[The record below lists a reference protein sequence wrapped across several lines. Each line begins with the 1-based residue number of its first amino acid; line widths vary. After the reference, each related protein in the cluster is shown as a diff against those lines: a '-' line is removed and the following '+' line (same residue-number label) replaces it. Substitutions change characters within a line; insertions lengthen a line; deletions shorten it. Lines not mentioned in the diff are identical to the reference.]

1 VRHHFNV
8 LQQWDLNTGH
18 AARRFPSH
26 GAQLTTIAVRP
37 LSAPVPTNFNP
48 YTGGMSAIATQD
60 MHMASSQNADIMLHG
75 KRTTDVSVP
84 RNTKPNG
91 VTSSEMS
98 DDAEGDTDNDY
109 DPLFDDEGEGEVPA
123 PAHPASFPLQTGIQP
138 NGTQHAGPPS
148 NVVPPLQMPGASAAL
163 PPGAFQP
170 MQYQNTTKNFT
181 PVLDPASY
189 TEFSPD
195 IFMTA
200 GIDGQITLW
209 DRRASSRGVG
219 RLELPEKIPPW
230 CMSVCLQ
237 KPAHLSRTHIP
248 LVT

>member
-1 VRHHFNV
+1 M
-8 LQQWDLNTGH
+8 LQQWDLNTGQ

-26 GAQLTTIAVRP
+26 GAQLTTIAARP

-48 YTGGMSAIATQD
+48 YTGGMGATATQGP
-60 MHMASSQNADIMLHG
+60 HLAPPQNVDIVPHG
-75 KRTTDVSVP
+75 KPSMAP

-91 VTSSEMS
+91 ITSSEMS

-109 DPLFDDEGEGEVPA
+109 DPLFDDEGEGEA
-123 PAHPASFPLQTGIQP
+123 PALVHPASHPLQTGTQP
-138 NGTQHAGPPS
+138 NGTQHAGPNIAPT
-148 NVVPPLQMPGASAAL
+148 LQMPGTSTA
-163 PPGAFQP
+163 PHPGAFQL
-170 MQYQNTTKNFT
+170 MQYQNTTKSFT
-181 PVLDPASY
+181 PVLDPVSY

-209 DRRASSRGVG
+209 DRRTSLKGVG

-230 CMSVCLQ
+230 CMSVCCKSQ
-237 KPAHLSRTHIP
+237 TMRVVHIFC
-248 LVT
+248 